1 MARPLRSDWFAWIS
15 TFPSAGTFILCLFLP
30 QFRDCHGREKTAFQT
45 STAPMMIA
53 LAVIGVLPLVWFAL
67 PRVFDAFEEVA
78 GMVGVL
84 VSIAFIACFPL
95 VGAFCRW
102 HNGAYLTWGAA
113 WLELG
118 GMIAWTSS
126 ATTRKGL
133 RARESVR

>member
-1 MARPLRSDWFAWIS
+1 
-15 TFPSAGTFILCLFLP
+15 
-30 QFRDCHGREKTAFQT
+30 
-45 STAPMMIA
+45 MMIG
-53 LAVIGVLPLVWFAL
+53 LAVIGILPLVWFAL
-67 PRVFDAFEEVA
+67 PRMFDAFEEVA

-95 VGAFCRW
+95 VGAFWRW

-133 RARESVR
+133 RARGSAR

>member
-1 MARPLRSDWFAWIS
+1 
-15 TFPSAGTFILCLFLP
+15 
-30 QFRDCHGREKTAFQT
+30 
-45 STAPMMIA
+45 MMIA
-53 LAVIGVLPLVWFAL
+53 LAVIGVLPFVWSAL
-67 PRVFDAFEEVA
+67 PRMFAAYEEVA

-84 VSIAFIACFPL
+84 ISIAFIACFPL

-133 RARESVR
+133 RARGAAR

>member
-1 MARPLRSDWFAWIS
+1 
-15 TFPSAGTFILCLFLP
+15 
-30 QFRDCHGREKTAFQT
+30 
-45 STAPMMIA
+45 MMIA
-53 LAVIGVLPLVWFAL
+53 LATIGVLPILWSRL
-67 PRVFDAFEEVA
+67 PRMFAAYEEVA

-84 VSIAFIACFPL
+84 ISIAFVATFPL

-102 HNGAYLTWGAA
+102 HDGAYLTWGAA

-133 RARESVR
+133 RARESAR